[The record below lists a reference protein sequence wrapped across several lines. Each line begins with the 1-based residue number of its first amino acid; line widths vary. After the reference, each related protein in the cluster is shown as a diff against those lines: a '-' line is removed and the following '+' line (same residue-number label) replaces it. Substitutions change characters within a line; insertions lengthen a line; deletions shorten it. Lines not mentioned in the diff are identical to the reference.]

1 VAKTNVK
8 NILIVAL
15 ATKNIRIISAMQWII
30 WAARFDNAGLIILVA
45 LMSAIQRTQNI
56 QQLWV

>member
-8 NILIVAL
+8 NILIAVL
-15 ATKNIRIISAMQWII
+15 IMKNIRITSVTQWII

-45 LMSAIQRTQNI
+45 LTSATQKTQNI
-56 QQLWV
+56 QQLWA